1 MTSVLVLAAP
11 MGSIHRKVWSMFK
24 TLFSLKFDAAWFKDE
39 WDHHG
44 CPTATPS
51 NDSPKPRLLYG

>member
-1 MTSVLVLAAP
+1 
-11 MGSIHRKVWSMFK
+11 MFK